1 MSNIS
6 SALPIGPVLPAML
19 LLSEYLDDPIS
30 FGNHSTQAAGVLIIV
45 VIIVDVNDKV
55 HHLFLTRIL
64 MVLPVNQTPIC
75 AMMNILRAPLIF
87 CSLHHYVANAVHHHS
102 RRLNNRNMAF
112 STLPSIKDQTLLSN
126 VNNFALLTDF
136 H

>member
-30 FGNHSTQAAGVLIIV
+30 FGNHSTQAAGVLMIFVIIV
-45 VIIVDVNDKV
+45 VVNDKV

-102 RRLNNRNMAF
+102 RRLDNRNMAF

>member
-6 SALPIGPVLPAML
+6 SALPALLAVL
-19 LLSEYLDDPIS
+19 LLSEYLNDPIS
-30 FGNHSTQAAGVLIIV
+30 FGNHSTQATGVLIIV